1 MSDLASQPLEYT
13 SETRLTLA
21 ERRANYEDWLKCG
34 RRTAMPVHTTRVD
47 DLPSNTDIRAK
58 AEADSAG
65 KLINDLPLVAIVRTD
80 NGTGD
85 SKVELTDDLRL
96 NIAQALLPKIEGAT
110 ADQAERIASLTSTIL
125 RPALTRADDAKAD
138 ENLKNDVLNQG
149 KGGVNRND
157 DKTADDAAPTLA
169 TIMDTL
175 GKITGRL
182 DALEGK
188 GKDSEHTVTPPE
200 EKERKEIADD
210 DTVNRSDA
218 FKARALL
225 EGIDGEIHSWKNQDR
240 FAEFQARADQVSQL
254 FGKSVSPPIAGETL
268 GAYKRRTVREW
279 QKFSPAFKN
288 SDLKVLQVADSVAFN
303 VAIEDILVR
312 ADKEGRN
319 PTAIP
324 VGYLAERSEVK
335 GGHTFTRFYGRPS
348 TWMNQFAPTGRRVR
362 RIIERG
368 QGGANRTLYEQA

>member
-1 MSDLASQPLEYT
+1 M
-13 SETRLTLA
+13 
-21 ERRANYEDWLKCG
+21 
-34 RRTAMPVHTTRVD
+34 
-47 DLPSNTDIRAK
+47 
-58 AEADSAG
+58 
-65 KLINDLPLVAIVRTD
+65 
-80 NGTGD
+80 
-85 SKVELTDDLRL
+85 
-96 NIAQALLPKIEGAT
+96 
-110 ADQAERIASLTSTIL
+110 
-125 RPALTRADDAKAD
+125 KAD
-138 ENLKNDVLNQG
+138 ENLKNEVLNQG
-149 KGGVNRND
+149 KGGVKGDD
-157 DKTADDAAPTLA
+157 DKKADDAAPTLA
-169 TIMDTL
+169 AIMDTL

-182 DALEGK
+182 DALESK
-188 GKDSEHTVTPPE
+188 GKDSEHTSTPP
-200 EKERKEIADD
+200 KDKKKEIADD

-254 FGKSVSPPIAGETL
+254 FGKSASPPIAGETL

-324 VGYLAERSEVK
+324 AGYLAERSEVK

-368 QGGANRTLYEQA
+368 TGGANRTLYERA